1 MKATFRGLAPS
12 LLVALVGAAL
22 LRITV
27 GSDVFL
33 QYVKEG
39 LRLPLIAS
47 GIVLVGLG
55 IAGVARRLTERRRE
69 PVMRFGR
76 DAEGNAVW
84 HRPAEHDGHEHD
96 GPGHEHGHDHG
107 HGPRVAWLLA
117 APAVLL
123 LCLTPPPL
131 GSFSANRDGT
141 DAVVEP
147 AAYADI
153 AASAPGQGAQN
164 AQNAQDTAGASVSV
178 PTPMSLTE
186 FIGRS
191 RDPQKSLAGRKVRL
205 TGFVSPGAQAGEW
218 YLNRLVVSC
227 CAADARRLRV
237 LVHATGPAP
246 ATDSWVDLTGTWK
259 PTPDVPATSAPR
271 IDVADRH
278 AVPQPRAPY
287 RDLPPSDG

>member
-1 MKATFRGLAPS
+1 MKTTVRGLAPS

-47 GIVLVGLG
+47 GLVLVGLG
-55 IAGVARRLTERRRE
+55 IAGVVRQLTERRRK

-76 DAEGNAVW
+76 DTEGNAVW
-84 HRPAEHDGHEHD
+84 HRPADHDDHD
-96 GPGHEHGHDHG
+96 HDHNHG

-117 APAVLL
+117 VPAVLL
-123 LCLTPPPL
+123 LCLAPPPL

-141 DAVVEP
+141 DAVVEQTDYSPLAAPP
-147 AAYADI
+147 APSASGAAD
-153 AASAPGQGAQN
+153 PW
-164 AQNAQDTAGASVSV
+164 AGVI
-178 PTPMSLTE
+178 TPMSLTE

-191 RDPQKSLAGRKVRL
+191 HTPERSLEGRKVRL
-205 TGFVSPGAQAGEW
+205 TGFVSPGAQPGEW

-237 LVHATGPAP
+237 LVHTDDPAP

-259 PTPDVPATSAPR
+259 PTPDAPDSAAPR
-271 IDVADRH
+271 IDVSEQH

-287 RDLPPSDG
+287 RDTPPSDR

>member
-1 MKATFRGLAPS
+1 MKATVRGLAPS
-12 LLVALVGAAL
+12 LLVALVGVAL

-39 LRLPLIAS
+39 LRIPLIAS
-47 GIVLVGLG
+47 GIVLLGLG
-55 IAGVARRLTERRRE
+55 AAGVVRRATARRQE

-84 HRPAEHDGHEHD
+84 LRPAEEDGEGHSHD
-96 GPGHEHGHDHG
+96 HGHD

-117 APAVLL
+117 VPAVLL

-131 GSFSANRDGT
+131 GSFTASRDGS

-147 AAYADI
+147 VSYGGLSDRPTG
-153 AASAPGQGAQN
+153 PGGA
-164 AQNAQDTAGASVSV
+164 AGASVTV
-178 PTPMSLTE
+178 ATPMSLSE

-191 RDPQKSLAGRKVRL
+191 RDPQKSLADRKVRL
-205 TGFVSPGAQAGEW
+205 TGFVSPGAQPGEW

-237 LVHATGPAP
+237 LVHTTGPAP
-246 ATDSWVDLTGTWK
+246 ATDSWVDLTGTWR
-259 PTPDVPATSAPR
+259 PSPGASATAAPR
-271 IDVADRH
+271 IEVSEQH
-278 AVPQPRAPY
+278 TVPQPRAPY
-287 RDLPPSDG
+287 RDEPPSDQ